1 VAVAERPTPE
11 LRATESQGPT
21 TRTYRV
27 DLHAHTGHSKDSLC
41 PAGELLD
48 AAVRR
53 GLSGL
58 AVTDHDTLDGAAQ
71 ALALVERQPQRYAG
85 LTVLPGEEV
94 KTLEGELIALFIQET
109 IPPRLTPEETIRRI
123 RDQGGLVLVPHPFDR
138 IRGSR
143 LRAEALERVAHLLD
157 GIEVFNARTT
167 IDGDNHQAVA
177 FARRH
182 GLLQSAGSDAHVSW
196 EVGHAYVALDEPPAT
211 TPAAFLGQLRR
222 GRIVGRPTNPV
233 AHAFSSLA
241 RLRKRYGL
249 APAVQL

>member
-1 VAVAERPTPE
+1 M
-11 LRATESQGPT
+11 
-21 TRTYRV
+21 
-27 DLHAHTGHSKDSLC
+27 
-41 PAGELLD
+41 
-48 AAVRR
+48 
-53 GLSGL
+53 
-58 AVTDHDTLDGAAQ
+58 
-71 ALALVERQPQRYAG
+71 
-85 LTVLPGEEV
+85 
-94 KTLEGELIALFIQET
+94 
-109 IPPRLTPEETIRRI
+109 
-123 RDQGGLVLVPHPFDR
+123 LVPHPFDR

-143 LRAEALERVAHLLD
+143 LRAEALERVAHLVD

-211 TPAAFLGQLRR
+211 TPAAFLRQLRR
-222 GRIVGRPTNPV
+222 GRIGGRPTNPI

>member
-1 VAVAERPTPE
+1 VDVAERPTTDP
-11 LRATESQGPT
+11 LAAPSQSPSA
-21 TRTYRV
+21 RSYKV
-27 DLHAHTGHSKDSLC
+27 DLHSHTGHSKDSLC
-41 PAGELLD
+41 PAGALLD

-58 AVTDHDTLDGAAQ
+58 AVTDHDTLDGALQ
-71 ALALVERQPQRYAG
+71 AMAILERQPQRYPG

-94 KTLEGELIALFIQET
+94 KTREGELIALFIHQT
-109 IPPRLTPEETIRRI
+109 IPPRLTPEETITRI

-138 IRGSR
+138 VRGSR
-143 LRAEALERVAHLLD
+143 LRAEALERVAHLVD

-182 GLLQSAGSDAHVSW
+182 GLLSTAGSDAHVSW

-211 TPAAFLGQLRR
+211 TPAAFLEQLQR

-233 AHAFSSLA
+233 AHAFSTLA
-241 RLRKRYGL
+241 KLRKRYGL
-249 APAVQL
+249 APTVQL